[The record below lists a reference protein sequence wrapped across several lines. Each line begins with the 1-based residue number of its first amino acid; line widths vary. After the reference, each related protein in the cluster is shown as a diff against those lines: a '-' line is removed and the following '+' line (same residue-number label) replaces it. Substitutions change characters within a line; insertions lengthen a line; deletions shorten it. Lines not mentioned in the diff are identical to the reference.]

1 MAWTGPTPP
10 LSNLRRTEQSLLQ
23 VITSARRELWVVSF
37 AAYRVR
43 SICEALVEAGRR
55 CTFRLVLESES
66 ESDGRLTSGGLDDM
80 PPEVRQHCQLFVSP
94 REKRVTDERGRF
106 GLLHAKC
113 EVADSELLFT
123 GSANLTESAF
133 ELNMEVGA
141 LIRGRE
147 AATVFREQLEWLRNG
162 GQLDRAG
169 WPASSPRG
177 RIATCAWSLALG
189 RTSDRGRFGD
199 EAPPASRPTSTA

>member
-1 MAWTGPTPP
+1 MNFLRARGAAAMEVEWRTSASCEVAWTGPTPP

-55 CTFRLVLESES
+55 CTVRLVLESEA
-66 ESDGRLTSGGLDDM
+66 ESDGRLTSGGIDDM
-80 PPEVRQHCQLFVSP
+80 PPEVRQHCQLDVWP

-106 GLLHAKC
+106 GPLHAKC
-113 EVADSELLFT
+113 AVADSELLFI

-133 ELNMEVGA
+133 ELNMEIGA

-147 AATVFREQLEWLRNG
+147 AATVVQEQLEWLRNS
-162 GQLDRAG
+162 GQLDRA
-169 WPASSPRG
+169 
-177 RIATCAWSLALG
+177 
-189 RTSDRGRFGD
+189 
-199 EAPPASRPTSTA
+199 